1 MTVDAHQQ
9 TDINRTSNR
18 HSYKDIAMNFN
29 TTSFKHFIGSLVLI
43 SACALPAHAF
53 AGDQTYSCSF
63 TMSQETD
70 PAKSQKVKMDI
81 QASSEEDAKSKL
93 KGKYAT
99 SRAPI
104 TEVYSCAL
112 KG

>member
-1 MTVDAHQQ
+1 
-9 TDINRTSNR
+9 
-18 HSYKDIAMNFN
+18 MNFN
-29 TTSFKHFIGSLVLI
+29 TKSFKHCLGSLALI
-43 SACALPAHAF
+43 SLCALPAHAF

-70 PAKSQKVKMDI
+70 PAKSQKIKMDI
-81 QASSEEDAKSKL
+81 QASSEDDAKSKL
-93 KGKYAT
+93 RAKYAT
-99 SRAPI
+99 SRAPV